1 MDYVLWSNEYFD
13 EADKILRNIEVL
25 KKRLKNATFDEAKN
39 LNSQITAYRYIYYE
53 LCLTGKHLMSK
64 AK

>member
-13 EADKILRNIEVL
+13 EADKVLRNIEVL
-25 KKRLKNATFDEAKN
+25 KKRLKNASFDEAKN
-39 LNSQITAYRYIYYE
+39 LNSQITAFRYIYYE
-53 LCLTGKHLMSK
+53 LYLTGQHLLSK